1 VRRKCGAAS
10 LGEMVDLYDKLMEV
24 VGWKVVDK
32 EKEVELI
39 LV

>member
-1 VRRKCGAAS
+1 
-10 LGEMVDLYDKLMEV
+10 MVDLYDKLMEV

-32 EKEVELI
+32 EKEVELT